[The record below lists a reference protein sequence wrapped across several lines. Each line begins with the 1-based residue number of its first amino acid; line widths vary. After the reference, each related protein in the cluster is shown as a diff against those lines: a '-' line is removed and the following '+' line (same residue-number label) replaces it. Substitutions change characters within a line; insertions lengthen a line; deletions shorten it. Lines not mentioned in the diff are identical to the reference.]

1 MSTAGN
7 DSPATGAGTAPRG
20 ADGRP
25 LRLLVATTN
34 AGKLRELAPI
44 LAEAGI
50 EPVGLAAFPE
60 VPVAPEDEDSF
71 AANAR
76 AKARHY
82 ATATGW
88 PVLADDSGLRVAAL
102 GGAPGVHSARFAG
115 PGASD
120 ADNRSRLLSALDGS
134 TDRRGEFVCALC
146 LLDPSG
152 RLPTLEVEG
161 TCRGT
166 LLLQERGAEGFGYDP
181 LFVPDDPRAA
191 GRSFG
196 QMTRDEKRPL
206 SHRGRALALLALR
219 LSGAAPAAVAASG
232 ASAVPLPA
240 RDGPAA
246 APRPSP

>member
-1 MSTAGN
+1 MSDSGHDGRTAGTGEP
-7 DSPATGAGTAPRG
+7 SRATGGGPW
-20 ADGRP
+20 
-25 LRLLVATTN
+25 RLLVATTN

-44 LAEAGI
+44 LAESGI
-50 EPVGLAAFPE
+50 EAVGLPAFPG
-60 VPVAPEDEDSF
+60 VPVAPEDEDTF
-71 AANAR
+71 AGNAR

-82 ATATGW
+82 AAATGLA
-88 PVLADDSGLRVAAL
+88 VLADDSGLRVAAL

-120 ADNRSRLLSALDGS
+120 ADNRARLLAELAGA

-146 LLDPSG
+146 LLDPTG
-152 RLPTLEVEG
+152 RLPTVEVEG

-166 LLLQERGAEGFGYDP
+166 LLAEERGGEGFGYDP

-219 LSGAAPAAVAASG
+219 LSGAAPAAVAATG